1 MKTLTALLL
10 TTLTLALAACS
21 GGTDEQKP
29 LAKPEVKVE
38 QPNRTDGIEFKVER
52 AVVLEEDLSNLEEF
66 TRSLNIYYIQ
76 IKMPR
81 ELAEQIQIK
90 KFSENARSYQYVNTS
105 GLQYDGNQTVLVD
118 AITLQDTKIATQKF
132 EYQISS
138 NGKLLQP
145 INFTIKPDLVIIGTV
160 DLASLPLT
168 SLSLDIGTLFI
179 DTDSRLITG
188 GGTISI
194 TATNIISKNGRIE
207 TLFEDYANSPAL
219 KGYTGQSGG
228 NITVKTN
235 LLAGNLK
242 FVMRGQKG
250 GQGMDGIPVT
260 EVPPQ
265 AAPGRDSADRPAC
278 DWSGLLV
285 SPPVQAL
292 IERPPHEHCSHYC
305 PQYARNGEPGA
316 KGLTGNK
323 GSTGAP
329 GGNTGSLSFAATKAI
344 REQVSVELL
353 PGAGGEPGAGGPGGA
368 GGAGGNPGAIRTE
381 VCRTDVYAGPQGP
394 TGDAG
399 ESGAPGAAGESF
411 KPVLTINGKT
421 E

>member
-1 MKTLTALLL
+1 MKTLMTILIT
-10 TTLTLALAACS
+10 TTLVLTACS
-21 GGTDEQKP
+21 GGTDSQKT
-29 LAKPEVKVE
+29 LAKPEVKIE
-38 QPNRTDGIEFKVER
+38 QPIRTDGIEFKVAR
-52 AVVLEEDLSNLEEF
+52 AVTLEEDLSNLEEF
-66 TRSLNIYYIQ
+66 ERSLNIYYIQ
-76 IKMPR
+76 IKIPKD
-81 ELAEQIQIK
+81 LTGQLQIK

-105 GLQYDGNQTVLVD
+105 GVQYDGNQAVLVD
-118 AITLQDTKIATQKF
+118 AINLQDAKLATQKF

-145 INFTIKPDLVIIGTV
+145 INFSIKPDLVIIGTV

-168 SLSLDIGTLFI
+168 SLDLDIGTLFI
-179 DTDSRLITG
+179 DTDSRLVTG
-188 GGTISI
+188 GESISI
-194 TATNIISKNGRIE
+194 TATNILSNNGRIE
-207 TLFEDYANSPAL
+207 TLSEEYAGTSAIR
-219 KGYTGQSGG
+219 GHTGKNGG
-228 NITVKTN
+228 DIVVKTN

-242 FVMRGQKG
+242 FIMRGQKG

-265 AAPGRDSADRPAC
+265 AAPGRDSADHAAC

-292 IERPPHEHCSHYC
+292 IERPPHEHCSQYC

-316 KGLTGNK
+316 KGLPGNK
-323 GSTGAP
+323 GNSGAQGGSTGTL
-329 GGNTGSLSFAATKAI
+329 NFSATKATRDQI
-344 REQVSVELL
+344 SVELI
-353 PGAGGEPGAGGPGGA
+353 PGAGGEAGAGGPGGA

-381 VCRTDVYAGPQGP
+381 VCRSNVSAGPQGP
-394 TGDAG
+394 AGDAG
-399 ESGAPGAAGESF
+399 ETGAPGFAGESL